1 MLALIIT
8 DSTGETHI
16 HPISA
21 EEGRR
26 YTLGRDP
33 ECDIPLTEEVHLS
46 RTHCIFTV
54 YGGQLYLQDNNS
66 SNGIFV
72 GSRNVTEEYM
82 ATEREYTMGKCTVVL
97 IRTQVAED
105 TDTLTEEEPFTFAD
119 DEEELA
125 PLPPMTPEEAEV
137 TAEEELPTFADTA
150 AEADSAPEPPAEA
163 PLTLTEAAQEA
174 DTPTPPQAAVVA
186 TSSTVSPPKLRCRK
200 VEPRK
205 LPGIHKIER
214 EKPNFKRRSFRTAAG
229 TTGGAPVATA
239 PKQLRTPP
247 ARQEPHVQYAP
258 GVSGEALS
266 LPAEFGL
273 SLRLLNTTAT
283 LPPGTPLKFGVTAE
297 QACYLHL
304 LHYDCQGTPT
314 LLVPGVAGDDT
325 RAFPG
330 CEMQFPRACNN
341 EYELIVEPP
350 LGQEIIIAIACSEP
364 TDFAA
369 HWQKKAQTSP
379 SPGKTEKAVIR
390 QLARQDARWASAM
403 LVLNTAGGN

>member
-26 YTLGRDP
+26 YTLGRAP

-105 TDTLTEEEPFTFAD
+105 METATDESFSFAD

-125 PLPPMTPEEAEV
+125 PLPLMTPEEAEEP
-137 TAEEELPTFADTA
+137 AEEELPTLADTA
-150 AEADSAPEPPAEA
+150 AEPDSAPEPPAE
-163 PLTLTEAAQEA
+163 PSLTLTEATQEA
-174 DTPTPPQAAVVA
+174 DTPKPLPAAVVA
-186 TSSTVSPPKLRCRK
+186 TSSTVPPPKLHCRK
-200 VEPRK
+200 AEPRK

-229 TTGGAPVATA
+229 TTGGTPVATT
-239 PKQLRTPP
+239 PKQLRTPS
-247 ARQEPHVQYAP
+247 ARQEPHVQYTP
-258 GVSGEALS
+258 GVSGEALA
-266 LPAEFGL
+266 LPTEFAL

-283 LPPGTPLKFGVTAE
+283 LPPGTPLKFGVIAE
-297 QACYLHL
+297 LDCYLYL
-304 LHYDCQGTPT
+304 LHYDCQGSPT

-325 RAFPG
+325 RVFPG

-350 LGQEIIIAIACSEP
+350 LGQEIIIAIACTEP

-369 HWQKKAQTSP
+369 HWQKKAQISA

-390 QLARQDARWASAM
+390 QLARRDARWASAM
-403 LVLNTAGGN
+403 LILNTAGEN